1 MSPNV
6 NLVKSYH
13 SLALVPSSISKNTL
27 IIQTVNSKDWRGYSS
42 NLNNVVSSATGAAV
56 TVSSLGLRSE
66 TVDQSIVMNM
76 MAPYADVSSV
86 SSANASVT
94 YNWAM
99 LIMTSSQVK
108 VNNPTTTLTP
118 QVVGS

>member
-1 MSPNV
+1 M
-6 NLVKSYH
+6 
-13 SLALVPSSISKNTL
+13 ALVPSSISKNTL

-42 NLNNVVSSATGAAV
+42 NLNNVVSSATGSAV

-66 TVDQSIVMNM
+66 NVDQSIVMNM
-76 MAPYADVSSV
+76 MAPYAEVSSV
-86 SSANASVT
+86 SSGNTSVT

-118 QVVGS
+118 QTVGS